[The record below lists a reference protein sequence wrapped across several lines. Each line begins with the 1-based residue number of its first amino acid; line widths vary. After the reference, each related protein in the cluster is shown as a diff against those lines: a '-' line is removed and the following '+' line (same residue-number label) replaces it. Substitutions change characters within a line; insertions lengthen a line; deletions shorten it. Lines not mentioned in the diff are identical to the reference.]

1 MKIKELRE
9 LSKDELAARRN
20 ELKKQAL
27 DSRVQHV
34 GGQLENTS
42 VFRQL
47 RKEVAHIETILSERR
62 LNVQYRGQTVSGVA
76 AAQRSQRETAKPKPA
91 KAART
96 AAPKKPA
103 AKKKAPAKKAAKA
116 KR

>member
-9 LSKDELAARRN
+9 LSKDELVARRN

-42 VFRQL
+42 IFRGI
-47 RKEVAHIETILSERR
+47 RKEVAKIETILSERR
-62 LNVQYRGQTVSGVA
+62 LNIQLRTASA
-76 AAQRSQRETAKPKPA
+76 TEAKPKA
-91 KAART
+91 EKT
-96 AAPKKPA
+96 PK
-103 AKKKAPAKKAAKA
+103 PAKKAAKKAAPKKAA
-116 KR
+116 KAQD

>member
-9 LSKDELAARRN
+9 LSKDELVARRG

-27 DSRVQHV
+27 DSRVQQV

-42 VFRQL
+42 LFRQV

-62 LNVQYRGQTVSGVA
+62 LNIQYRGQAITGVA
-76 AAQRSQRETAKPKPA
+76 AAEKAKREAAPKQEKAAKPA
-91 KAART
+91 KKAV
-96 AAPKKPA
+96 
-103 AKKKAPAKKAAKA
+103 AKKATAKKAAKA
-116 KR
+116 GE